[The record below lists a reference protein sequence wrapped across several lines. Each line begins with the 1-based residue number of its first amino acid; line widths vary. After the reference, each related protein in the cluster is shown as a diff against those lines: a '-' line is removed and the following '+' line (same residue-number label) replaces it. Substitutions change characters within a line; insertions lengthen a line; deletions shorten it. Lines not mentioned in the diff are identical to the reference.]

1 MLGFYVYLFAAIMS
15 FINYC
20 FMFINFQ
27 FNEDAYI
34 DVNERYIHFMPKE
47 NFLNVFNILAIFVA
61 YVFSESF
68 SYMVLMYFVKK
79 ASVSKAS
86 LFGALHAVFVLIL
99 KLIFPNELFPTSDK
113 LFMVIVIFA
122 YIMIFSDKYRA
133 GRLKKTKA
141 EKVIFKRRLSIKS
154 NTGQVVSGSII
165 RIKNRYFYES
175 QSVTTNLHPMLQR
188 RLTAMDADINRDSK
202 LLEDFS
208 LSLDDDQMEKRKKN
222 NYWILK
228 ASAKFADDVE
238 MYDSRASDAYL
249 GERHATDIGLINY
262 STQRQSLSEFSD
274 KPGRQTH
281 GSLNYSEIYSNK
293 GDSDDEEEKKYQ
305 EKK

>member
-1 MLGFYVYLFAAIMS
+1 
-15 FINYC
+15 
-20 FMFINFQ
+20 MFINFQ

-34 DVNERYIHFMPKE
+34 DVTERYEQFMPKE

-86 LFGALHAVFVLIL
+86 LFGALHAIFVLIL
-99 KLIFPNELFPTSDK
+99 KLVFPNELFPTSDK
-113 LFMVIVIFA
+113 IFMVVVILA

-133 GRLKKTKA
+133 GRTKKSKA

-154 NTGQVVSGSII
+154 NTGQVVSGSMI
-165 RIKNRYFYES
+165 RFRNRYFYES

-188 RLTAMDADINRDSK
+188 RLTAMDADISQDND
-202 LLEDFS
+202 LLKDFGPTT
-208 LSLDDDQMEKRKKN
+208 LDEDQMEKRKKN

-228 ASAKFADDVE
+228 ASAKFGDEVE
-238 MYDSRASDAYL
+238 MYDSRGSEAYL
-249 GERHATDIGLINY
+249 NDRHATDIGLINY
-262 STQRQSLSEFSD
+262 STQRQSLGEFSD
-274 KPGRQTH
+274 RLGMQTH
-281 GSLNYSEIYSNK
+281 GSLNYSEVYSNQN
-293 GDSDDEEEKKYQ
+293 DSDEEEQKYQ
-305 EKK
+305 DKK